1 MSISVADSI
10 EIASVALY
18 DCAVTRGSGNVLE
31 PGNVETTFAVKSNL
45 DDDGDL
51 LCLIEAKHVFTD
63 QAASLLAEIVVRYL
77 STYAVDEGVLLTEQ
91 EIKEY
96 SAETAVPHVVPFVRE
111 FLANMT
117 NRLALPPFY
126 LPIIRHPAEHV
137 VFEDGASAQPAVS
150 VTRGR

>member
-1 MSISVADSI
+1 MSTLVDDSL

-18 DCAVTRGSGNVLE
+18 DCAVTRGSGNILE
-31 PGNVETTFAVKSNL
+31 PGNVETTFAVNSNL

-51 LCLIEAKHVFTD
+51 LCLIEAKHIFTD
-63 QAASLLAEIVVRYL
+63 RASSLLAEIVVRYL
-77 STYAVDEGVLLTEQ
+77 STYAVDDGVSLTEQ

-111 FLANMT
+111 FLATMT

-137 VFEDGASAQPAVS
+137 VSADGQGATSSRLP
-150 VTRGR
+150 